1 MAVSV
6 SVEFTAGDV
15 VLGEIVHVGRG
26 VDEGGV
32 GGGVVGG
39 VVGGATTLVERQS
52 MLTPVLLLVP
62 ALFVATSA

>member
-6 SVEFTAGDV
+6 RVEFTAGDV
-15 VLGEIVHVGRG
+15 VLGEIVQVGRG
-26 VDEGGV
+26 VDEVG

-52 MLTPVLLLVP
+52 MLTPALLLVP
-62 ALFVATSA
+62 ALFVATSE